1 MGRGGC
7 NAFDNFMA
15 QQGAYHHEQEEE
27 RRAKAK
33 AKRDAERRYEVALR
47 GRGGFPATVTL
58 YESSTLAEL
67 ADEARRA
74 LFPDVAGGE
83 VFFVDAAAGRPIYRD
98 GAVLVASLREPLTF
112 DARVV
117 AAPRWRVEPPREPAA
132 AAPADP
138 DAILL
143 CYEDHDAA
151 AAYDGDGPVYRPC
164 RAAGKGDR
172 LHCYVS
178 IGGEPV
184 LFPYARLVH
193 DAAGVR
199 NVRVSSVLTNCAAPV
214 ADDAAGGQRAKARR
228 ALLPR
233 AAAGCLG
240 ARELAALRRDQ
251 LGLREAQAAQ
261 ADRFLAHH
269 EKARFA
275 GAVRFAATLER
286 DADGPVVDRIVGF
299 L

>member
-98 GAVLVASLREPLTF
+98 GAVLVASLAREPLTF

-117 AAPRWRVEPPREPAA
+117 AAPRWRVEVRLALRLLGALAA
-132 AAPADP
+132 
-138 DAILL
+138 
-143 CYEDHDAA
+143 
-151 AAYDGDGPVYRPC
+151 
-164 RAAGKGDR
+164 
-172 LHCYVS
+172 
-178 IGGEPV
+178 
-184 LFPYARLVH
+184 
-193 DAAGVR
+193 
-199 NVRVSSVLTNCAAPV
+199 
-214 ADDAAGGQRAKARR
+214 ARR
-228 ALLPR
+228 AAAVDEATYAHLGDAPAIDATR
-233 AAAGCLG
+233 APPGV
-240 ARELAALRRDQ
+240 LADVTPCR
-251 LGLREAQAAQ
+251 
-261 ADRFLAHH
+261 
-269 EKARFA
+269 
-275 GAVRFAATLER
+275 VS
-286 DADGPVVDRIVGF
+286 PCV
-299 L
+299 

>member
-98 GAVLVASLREPLTF
+98 GAVLVASLAREPLTF

-117 AAPRWRVEPPREPAA
+117 AAPRWRV
-132 AAPADP
+132 
-138 DAILL
+138 
-143 CYEDHDAA
+143 
-151 AAYDGDGPVYRPC
+151 
-164 RAAGKGDR
+164 
-172 LHCYVS
+172 
-178 IGGEPV
+178 
-184 LFPYARLVH
+184 
-193 DAAGVR
+193 
-199 NVRVSSVLTNCAAPV
+199 
-214 ADDAAGGQRAKARR
+214 
-228 ALLPR
+228 
-233 AAAGCLG
+233 
-240 ARELAALRRDQ
+240 
-251 LGLREAQAAQ
+251 
-261 ADRFLAHH
+261 
-269 EKARFA
+269 
-275 GAVRFAATLER
+275 
-286 DADGPVVDRIVGF
+286 
-299 L
+299 